1 MLLVLHISKKY
12 FQATDLRISLFALIV
27 SHIHQLVELVLYF
40 VSPLFS
46 YWSDPSKRG
55 VMKNSE
61 ARFYL
66 VEHPITNLIT
76 LILITLGWSLRE
88 KQTEN
93 SKKFSPI
100 AILYS
105 LELVLMLSGIP

>member
-1 MLLVLHISKKY
+1 MLLVLIISKKN
-12 FQATDLRISLFALIV
+12 FQARDLRISLFALIV

-46 YWSDPSKRG
+46 YWSEPSKHG

-66 VEHPITNLIT
+66 VEHPITN
-76 LILITLGWSLRE
+76 
-88 KQTEN
+88 
-93 SKKFSPI
+93 
-100 AILYS
+100 
-105 LELVLMLSGIP
+105 